1 MESKNTVIQL
11 ERPDIRVVEF
21 HIVGTASLIV
31 HKWSEK
37 AKKEMLDKQM
47 KKAKTGREVRDPER
61 DFRDSLYVLEEHKYG
76 FPSIAFKAA
85 MVRAGTYAEMKMT
98 YLRGAFHINGE
109 FVEIQGKPVIRE
121 DMVRVGMG
129 TADFRYRG
137 EFKNWKAILQ
147 ITYNAKAISVEQLSN
162 LIMVA
167 GFSVGVGEWRPEKD
181 GQHGT
186 FALQEN

>member
-1 MESKNTVIQL
+1 MEKQEVINL
-11 ERPDIRVVEF
+11 ERPDIRIAE
-21 HIVGTASLIV
+21 IEITGTASLIC

-47 KKAKTGREVRDPER
+47 KKAKSGREARNPEQ
-61 DFRDSLYVLEEHKYG
+61 DYKDSLYVLENGEYG

-85 MVRAGTYAEMKMT
+85 IVRAGTYADMKMT
-98 YLRGAFHINGE
+98 YLRGAFHINDE
-109 FVEIQGKPVIRE
+109 FVKIDGTPTMRE

-129 TADFRYRG
+129 TADLRYRG
-137 EFKNWKAILQ
+137 EFKSWKATLPIL
-147 ITYNAKAISVEQLSN
+147 YNAKAISLEQISN
-162 LIMVA
+162 LIMIA

-186 FALQEN
+186 FMLAENK